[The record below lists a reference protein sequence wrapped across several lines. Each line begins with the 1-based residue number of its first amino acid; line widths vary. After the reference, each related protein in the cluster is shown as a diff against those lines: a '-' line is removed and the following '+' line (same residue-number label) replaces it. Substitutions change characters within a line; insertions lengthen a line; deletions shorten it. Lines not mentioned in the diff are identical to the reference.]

1 MIGKIS
7 GTGSY
12 VPSRYLDNHNL
23 SQIVEADVRKEN
35 EERVKE

>member
-12 VPSRYLDNHNL
+12 VPSRYLDNHDL
-23 SQIVEADVRKEN
+23 SQIVDTSDECEQ
-35 EERVKE
+35 E

>member
-23 SQIVEADVRKEN
+23 SQMSGFKSEQE
-35 EERVKE
+35 

>member
-23 SQIVEADVRKEN
+23 SQIVDKPG
-35 EERVKE
+35 